1 MLFSYRYCYNELTQL
16 KKVWEVRMGNN
27 RRRLTRIGLL
37 ALSVLLLFVGVGCK
51 KKVKEE
57 TFEVTARF
65 TKPVAMASQP
75 SSKCIACHT
84 QVGPINNLATPVP
97 AAAETGG

>member
-1 MLFSYRYCYNELTQL
+1 
-16 KKVWEVRMGNN
+16 MGNN
-27 RRRLTRIGLL
+27 RQRLSRLGLL
-37 ALSVLLLFVGVGCK
+37 TLSVLLLFFGVGCK
-51 KKVKEE
+51 KKDTVE
-57 TFEVTARF
+57 TIEVTARF

-84 QVGPINNLATPVP
+84 QVGPINNLATPVS

>member
-1 MLFSYRYCYNELTQL
+1 M
-16 KKVWEVRMGNN
+16 MGNN
-27 RRRLTRIGLL
+27 RQRLSRLGLL
-37 ALSVLLLFVGVGCK
+37 TLSVLLLFFGVGCK
-51 KKVKEE
+51 KKDTVE
-57 TFEVTARF
+57 TIEVTARF

-84 QVGPINNLATPVP
+84 QVGPINNLATPVS

>member
-1 MLFSYRYCYNELTQL
+1 
-16 KKVWEVRMGNN
+16 MGNN
-27 RRRLTRIGLL
+27 RQTLSRLGLL
-37 ALSVLLLFVGVGCK
+37 TLSVLLLFFGVGCK
-51 KKVKEE
+51 KKDTVE
-57 TFEVTARF
+57 TIEVTARF

-84 QVGPINNLATPVP
+84 QVGPINNLATPVS

>member
-1 MLFSYRYCYNELTQL
+1 M
-16 KKVWEVRMGNN
+16 MGNN
-27 RRRLTRIGLL
+27 RQTLSRLGLL
-37 ALSVLLLFVGVGCK
+37 TLSVLLLFFGVGCK
-51 KKVKEE
+51 KKDTVE
-57 TFEVTARF
+57 TIEVTARF

-84 QVGPINNLATPVP
+84 QVGPINNLATPVS